1 MSARH
6 AAIGLNNLPILRIF
20 IPFAG
25 GVLAGQE
32 WGKVMEAE
40 FQLIFISVTC
50 MAFFLLIRYG
60 RMEHFAGHVLS
71 GCLGFLLFL
80 EMGFMTGG
88 LTAPE
93 APSLPEGKVVLVRG
107 RINGEPQLKDNRWL
121 AEMEM
126 DMLGSGDSLFREKTT
141 LGLSVQCY
149 PGSRVPQEGEK
160 WQLAGIL
167 HRVRNRGNAGEIDY
181 VSILGRRDCWFRLY
195 VVADSPWNRRIES
208 ARKGRFRASSIR
220 EYLSRHWQ
228 GNPQAVALL
237 KAVCLGDRS
246 RLTEPLRAAYS
257 GAGGMHLLAVSG
269 LHVGLIWWVMQHL
282 FSILVRMTRSEL
294 SRVIPTLF
302 LLWFYAYTTGM
313 SSSVTRSVT
322 MFTLFTVGRL
332 LHQSKHPVHT
342 LLVAAFLMTVAM
354 PGRLRDVGFQLSYSA
369 VLGILTLFPLLRT
382 LPGKQIR
389 CRLLRWVWE
398 ASAVSLA
405 AQVTTAPLVIYY
417 FQHYPVYALLTNL
430 VAIPMMGGL
439 MALFV
444 ISVPFF
450 LLGWMEGFWS
460 HVLTLL
466 AAGLNHLM
474 EVVSDIPGALLPVA
488 GTDRIMLLCWIGIL
502 LLAILSLKGRFR
514 LPRYIIMCLLVF
526 LMGHVS
532 LKKKEESQ
540 SGEMLVAHFHNA
552 GLLLFREGCRVD
564 CYRWNADSSMIL
576 TMERYVDQVWDRGD
590 DRVCWMEMEEAGEA
604 AGQVSSYFAVAP
616 GIGMVG
622 NDHTKCWIIRRSL
635 TPKMLEMIRRH
646 PGTLILISGEPGLP
660 ASGLKNLS
668 VESPVIMDGTCHS
681 RYLRR
686 MTADNPL
693 IHATSRQG
701 SYSKTW

>member
-6 AAIGLNNLPILRIF
+6 LTIGLNNLPILRIF
-20 IPFAG
+20 IPFAA

-40 FQLIFISVTC
+40 FQFIFIFVTC
-50 MAFFLLIRYG
+50 MVFFLILRCG
-60 RMEHFAGHVLS
+60 RMEHFTGHMLF
-71 GCLGFLLFL
+71 GGLGFLLFL

-93 APSLPEGKVVLVRG
+93 APLLPEGKVVLVRG
-107 RINGEPQLKDNRWL
+107 RIKGEPQLKDNRWL
-121 AEMEM
+121 VEMEM
-126 DMLGSGDSLFREKTT
+126 EMLGSGDSLFREKTT
-141 LGLSVQCY
+141 LGLHMRFY
-149 PGSRVPQEGEK
+149 PDSLVPQGGEK

-167 HRVRNRGNAGEIDY
+167 YRVRNSGNAGEIDY
-181 VSILGRRDCWFRLY
+181 ASILGRRGYWFRFY
-195 VVADSPWNRRIES
+195 VEENSPRNRRIES
-208 ARKGRFRASSIR
+208 ARTGRFMASSIR

-228 GNPQAVALL
+228 GDPEDVALL
-237 KAVCLGDRS
+237 KAICLGDRS
-246 RLTEPLRAAYS
+246 QLTGSLRAAYS

-269 LHVGLIWWVMQHL
+269 LHVGLIWWVIQHL
-282 FSILVRMTRSEL
+282 FSFLVRMTRSEL

-342 LLVAAFLMTVAM
+342 LLVAAFMMTVVM

-382 LPGKQIR
+382 LPGKHIR
-389 CRLLRWVWE
+389 CRLLRWAWE

-405 AQVTTAPLVIYY
+405 AQLTTAPLVIYY
-417 FQHYPVYALLTNL
+417 FQQYPVYALLTNL

-450 LLGWMEGFWS
+450 LLGWLQVFWS

-474 EVVSDIPGALLPVA
+474 EVVSEIPGALLPLA

-502 LLAILSLKGRFR
+502 LLAILSLKGRLR
-514 LPRYIIMCLLVF
+514 LPRYIIMCLMVF

-532 LKKKEESQ
+532 LKKGERRQ
-540 SGEMLVAHFHNA
+540 SGEMLVAHFYNA

-564 CYRWNADSSMIL
+564 CYRWSADSSMVL
-576 TMERYVDQVWDRGD
+576 SMERYVDQVWGRRDFRI
-590 DRVCWMEMEEAGEA
+590 RWMEMEESGVAT
-604 AGQVSSYFAVAP
+604 GQVSSYYAVAK

-622 NDHTKCWIIRRSL
+622 NDQKQGWIIRRTL
-635 TPKMLEMIRRH
+635 TPKLLEMIRRH
-646 PGTLILISGEPGLP
+646 PGTLIMISGEPGIP
-660 ASGLKNLS
+660 AHGLKTLS
-668 VESPVIMDGTCHS
+668 IETPVILDGTCHN
-681 RYLRR
+681 RYLGR
-686 MTADNPL
+686 MTEDNPL

-701 SYSKTW
+701 SYRKTW